1 MFGIKVPIQVPSYTY
16 NNSKNKLSYL
26 SLGFVTGL
34 LGRKLS
40 KKITVKSINLCRII
54 GSKV

>member
-40 KKITVKSINLCRII
+40 KK
-54 GSKV
+54 